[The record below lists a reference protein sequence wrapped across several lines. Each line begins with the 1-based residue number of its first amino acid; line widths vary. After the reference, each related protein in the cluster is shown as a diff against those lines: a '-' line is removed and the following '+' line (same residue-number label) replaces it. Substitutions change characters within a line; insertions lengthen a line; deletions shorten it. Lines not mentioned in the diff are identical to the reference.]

1 MSSKMFFITNPT
13 HLGVK
18 VYYSVLKYRKG
29 GEKMARILIVED
41 ERPIRNLIQRNL
53 ELIGHTCIGVEDG
66 RTAYSII
73 ENDRFD
79 LMILDVMLPEISGF
93 ELAKHAKGTPF
104 IFVTAKEG
112 INDKLKGLSLG
123 ADDYIV
129 KPFEIQELLLRVRA
143 ILRRT
148 KKDDERL
155 EFDDVIIDFSA
166 KKVFRSGREII
177 LTPKEYSLLETLLLN
192 RNIALSR
199 ERLIS
204 LVWGYDYEG
213 DTRTVDVHIRQL
225 RAKLGLT
232 ERLKTL
238 YKTGYRF
245 EL

>member
-1 MSSKMFFITNPT
+1 
-13 HLGVK
+13 
-18 VYYSVLKYRKG
+18 
-29 GEKMARILIVED
+29 MARILIVED

-53 ELIGHTCIGVEDG
+53 ELIGHTCVGVGDG
-66 RTAYSII
+66 DTALGLI
-73 ENDRFD
+73 ESEAFD
-79 LMILDVMLPEISGF
+79 LMIFDVMLPRYSGF
-93 ELAKHAKGTPF
+93 ELIKHANQTPV

-112 INDKLKGLSLG
+112 INDRLKGLSLG

-143 ILRRT
+143 VLRRT
-148 KKDDERL
+148 KKEDETL
-155 EFDDVIIDFSA
+155 AFDDVVVDFSA
-166 KKVFRSGREII
+166 KKVFRDSYEIV
-177 LTPKEYSLLETLLLN
+177 LTPKEYSLLETLILN

-199 ERLIS
+199 EKLIS

-225 RAKLGLT
+225 RSKLGLT
-232 ERLKTL
+232 DRLKTL

>member
-1 MSSKMFFITNPT
+1 
-13 HLGVK
+13 
-18 VYYSVLKYRKG
+18 
-29 GEKMARILIVED
+29 MAKILIVED

-53 ELIGHTCIGVEDG
+53 ELIGHTCIGAEDG
-66 RTAYSII
+66 KTAYSIM

-79 LMILDVMLPEISGF
+79 LMILDVMLPEMSGF
-93 ELAKHAKGTPF
+93 ELSEQAKGTPF

-112 INDKLKGLSLG
+112 INDRLKGLSLG

-143 ILRRT
+143 VLRRT

-155 EFDDVIIDFSA
+155 EFDDIIIDFSA
-166 KKVFRSGREII
+166 KKVFRSGREMI
-177 LTPKEYSLLETLLLN
+177 LTPKEYALLETLILN

>member
-1 MSSKMFFITNPT
+1 
-13 HLGVK
+13 
-18 VYYSVLKYRKG
+18 
-29 GEKMARILIVED
+29 MARILIVED

-53 ELIGHTCIGVEDG
+53 ELIGHTCVGVGDG
-66 RTAYSII
+66 RDALELMQS
-73 ENDRFD
+73 DRFD
-79 LMILDVMLPEISGF
+79 LMIFDIMLPNVSGF
-93 ELAKHAKGTPF
+93 ELITHAENTPT

-112 INDKLKGLSLG
+112 INDRLKGLSLG

-143 ILRRT
+143 VLRRT
-148 KKDDERL
+148 KKDDESL
-155 EFDDVIIDFSA
+155 QFDDIVMDFSA
-166 KKVFRSGREII
+166 KKVFRSGKEII
-177 LTPKEYSLLETLLLN
+177 LTPKEYSLLETLTLN

-199 ERLIS
+199 EKLIS

-225 RAKLGLT
+225 RAKLGLS